1 MPNVTHHKSTKAHP
15 KPAKGAID
23 ACVGYIV
30 RELEVLKANNG
41 RKTPY
46 GALKKLVDDHLVMF
60 PWLNV
65 MMVKNYL
72 CKLAVP
78 KTMTSNLSDIET
90 EVAFTMA
97 GMSSLTT
104 TERIQQPTHTI
115 IVVASNS
122 STATEADPTS
132 TKNSITAGAPSAEQ
146 IVNNGLGGHP
156 KGTTA
161 AYSVELNQKIVLIK
175 EEAAEQYLQVRTN
188 AKRRNKRAEKGALTL
203 IIEQVRAKHS
213 IPKQVKNSNGTV
225 RS

>member
-15 KPAKGAID
+15 KPANGAID

-46 GALKKLVDDHLVMF
+46 GALKKLVEDHLVMF

-78 KTMTSNLSDIET
+78 KMTSNLNDIET

-97 GMSSLTT
+97 GMSLLTT
-104 TERIQQPTHTI
+104 TERIQQPTHTM

-132 TKNSITAGAPSAEQ
+132 TKNSTAGAPSAEQ
-146 IVNNGLGGHP
+146 IVDNGLGGHP
-156 KGTTA
+156 KGTNA
-161 AYSVELNQKIVLIK
+161 AYSVKLN
-175 EEAAEQYLQVRTN
+175 
-188 AKRRNKRAEKGALTL
+188 
-203 IIEQVRAKHS
+203 
-213 IPKQVKNSNGTV
+213 
-225 RS
+225 

>member
-1 MPNVTHHKSTKAHP
+1 
-15 KPAKGAID
+15 
-23 ACVGYIV
+23 V
-30 RELEVLKANNG
+30 RKTFFLLVLKANYG
-41 RKTPY
+41 GKTPY
-46 GALKKLVDDHLVMF
+46 SALKKLVDDHLVTF

-78 KTMTSNLSDIET
+78 KTTTSNLSDFET

-97 GMSSLTT
+97 GMSSLST
-104 TERIQQPTHTI
+104 TERIQQPTCTM

-132 TKNSITAGAPSAEQ
+132 TKNSTAGAPSAEQ
-146 IVNNGLGGHP
+146 IVDNGLGGHP
-156 KGTTA
+156 KATA
-161 AYSVELNQKIVLIK
+161 AYSVELNQKIALVK

-188 AKRRNKRAEKGALTL
+188 AKRRNKRAEKGTLTL
-203 IIEQVRAKHS
+203 IIRSKHS
-213 IPKQVKNSNGTV
+213 IPKQVKISNGTV